1 MRSRLFSSLLFL
13 LLLAALPAAPADA
26 ALAKRGGEVSTADA
40 CNPHPDKDDIVLPMP
55 GGLSMAFRLVAV
67 PSKGLLWDMSARP
80 GRDDAANSDRAFYDR
95 RYRAFLSAPFSRAD
109 LPAQWRAQA
118 PAGDYFFYLVAK
130 YEVSRLQWQSIM
142 GNGTGEPVTDA
153 ARPVTDI
160 SWYEAVEF
168 TRRYTEWL
176 LQNAAD
182 ALPHYAGDS
191 RNVGFV
197 RLPTETEW
205 EYAARG
211 GQTAGPEQ
219 LMEKDFFALPAGAP
233 LADYAVYRPEGAA
246 RIAEDCA
253 RIGSR
258 KANPLG
264 LYDTAGNAAEMAL
277 DMFRFS
283 VGGRLHGSAGGFV
296 RKGGSFLSGEAEIMP
311 GRREESAFFLADGPA
326 HARDLGFRPVISGI
340 NTPGGDRPS
349 ALQQAWNAAGQS
361 NPLARDASRNPLEEL
376 DRLLAAAPDA
386 NSRKNLLTLR
396 EAIKENNILQ
406 EQQQQLE
413 MQSTLRTAVYM
424 LETIRNYA
432 SRRNSLQSQY
442 DSMKRDSRTAKGETL
457 AALRRI
463 MKTAEQG
470 LEQFQTGIDRSLSFY
485 RTRVEEAARLDKND
499 FERALASLLKD
510 YAGEDL
516 FNENMRRNAELL
528 RRHVQSARAGRL
540 PADPGGDRPSALQQA
555 WNAAGQSNPLARD
568 ASRNPLEEL
577 DRLLAAA
584 PDANS
589 RKNLLTLREAIK
601 ENNIL
606 QEQQQQL
613 EMQSTL
619 RTAVYMLETIRNY
632 ASRRNSLQSQ
642 YDSMKRDSRTAKG
655 ETLAALRRI
664 MKTAEQGLEQFQTG
678 IDRSLSFYRTRVEEA
693 ARLDKNDFERALA
706 SLLKDYAG
714 EDLFNENMRRNAE
727 LLRRH
732 VQSARAGRLPADKA
746 MLQEILQAR
755 TGK

>member
-1 MRSRLFSSLLFL
+1 
-13 LLLAALPAAPADA
+13 
-26 ALAKRGGEVSTADA
+26 
-40 CNPHPDKDDIVLPMP
+40 MP
-55 GGLSMAFRLVAV
+55 GGLSMVFRLVAV

-109 LPAQWRAQA
+109 LPARWRAQA

-142 GNGTGEPVTDA
+142 GNGTEAPVADA

-160 SWYEAVEF
+160 SWYAAVEF

-176 LQNAAD
+176 LQHAPD
-182 ALPHYAGDS
+182 ALPRYAGDS

-258 KANPLG
+258 KPNPLG

-340 NTPGGDRPS
+340 NTT
-349 ALQQAWNAAGQS
+349 AGRS
-361 NPLARDASRNPLEEL
+361 NPLARDAGRNPLEEL
-376 DRLLAAAPDA
+376 DRLLAAAPDD
-386 NSRKNLLTLR
+386 NSRKNLLALR

-442 DSMKRDSRTAKGETL
+442 ESMKRDSRSAKGETL
-457 AALRRI
+457 ATLRRI
-463 MKTAEQG
+463 MNTAEQG
-470 LEQFQTGIDRSLSFY
+470 LEQFRTGIDRSLSFY
-485 RTRVEEAARLDKND
+485 RTRVEEAARLDKDD
-499 FERALASLLKD
+499 FERALAGLLKD

-528 RRHVQSARAGRL
+528 RQHVQNERAGKL
-540 PADPGGDRPSALQQA
+540 PA
-555 WNAAGQSNPLARD
+555 
-568 ASRNPLEEL
+568 
-577 DRLLAAA
+577 
-584 PDANS
+584 
-589 RKNLLTLREAIK
+589 
-601 ENNIL
+601 
-606 QEQQQQL
+606 
-613 EMQSTL
+613 
-619 RTAVYMLETIRNY
+619 
-632 ASRRNSLQSQ
+632 
-642 YDSMKRDSRTAKG
+642 
-655 ETLAALRRI
+655 
-664 MKTAEQGLEQFQTG
+664 
-678 IDRSLSFYRTRVEEA
+678 
-693 ARLDKNDFERALA
+693 
-706 SLLKDYAG
+706 
-714 EDLFNENMRRNAE
+714 
-727 LLRRH
+727 
-732 VQSARAGRLPADKA
+732 GRA
-746 MLQEILQAR
+746 MLQEILETR
-755 TGK
+755 SK

>member
-1 MRSRLFSSLLFL
+1 
-13 LLLAALPAAPADA
+13 
-26 ALAKRGGEVSTADA
+26 
-40 CNPHPDKDDIVLPMP
+40 MP
-55 GGLSMAFRLVAV
+55 GGLSMVFRLVAV

-109 LPAQWRAQA
+109 LPARWRAQA

-142 GNGTGEPVTDA
+142 GNGTEAPVADA

-160 SWYEAVEF
+160 
-168 TRRYTEWL
+168 
-176 LQNAAD
+176 
-182 ALPHYAGDS
+182 S

-211 GQTAGPEQ
+211 GQTAGPEL

-258 KANPLG
+258 KPNPLG

-340 NTPGGDRPS
+340 NTPGGERPS
-349 ALQQAWNAAGQS
+349 ALQQAWNAAGRS
-361 NPLARDASRNPLEEL
+361 NPLARDAGRNPLEEL
-376 DRLLAAAPDA
+376 DRLLAAAPDD
-386 NSRKNLLTLR
+386 NSRKNLLALR

-442 DSMKRDSRTAKGETL
+442 ESMKRDSRSAKGETL
-457 AALRRI
+457 ATLRRI
-463 MKTAEQG
+463 MNTAEQG
-470 LEQFQTGIDRSLSFY
+470 LEQFRTGIDRSLSFY
-485 RTRVEEAARLDKND
+485 RTRVEEAARLDKDD
-499 FERALASLLKD
+499 FERALAGLLKD

-528 RRHVQSARAGRL
+528 RQHVQNERAGKL
-540 PADPGGDRPSALQQA
+540 PA
-555 WNAAGQSNPLARD
+555 
-568 ASRNPLEEL
+568 
-577 DRLLAAA
+577 
-584 PDANS
+584 
-589 RKNLLTLREAIK
+589 
-601 ENNIL
+601 
-606 QEQQQQL
+606 
-613 EMQSTL
+613 
-619 RTAVYMLETIRNY
+619 
-632 ASRRNSLQSQ
+632 
-642 YDSMKRDSRTAKG
+642 
-655 ETLAALRRI
+655 
-664 MKTAEQGLEQFQTG
+664 
-678 IDRSLSFYRTRVEEA
+678 
-693 ARLDKNDFERALA
+693 
-706 SLLKDYAG
+706 
-714 EDLFNENMRRNAE
+714 
-727 LLRRH
+727 
-732 VQSARAGRLPADKA
+732 GRA
-746 MLQEILQAR
+746 MLQEILETR
-755 TGK
+755 SK